1 MEKLNEVVKF
11 LQSKQAVLSVNE
23 INTICTILQEQIEV
37 LKNAKEKTKP
47 NKGE

>member
-23 INTICTILQEQIEV
+23 INSICAILQEQI
-37 LKNAKEKTKP
+37 KEMQPKVEEEK
-47 NKGE
+47 K

>member
-23 INTICTILQEQIEV
+23 INGICAILQEQIKEMQPKEE
-37 LKNAKEKTKP
+37 KNEK
-47 NKGE
+47 GA